1 MNQELVSHDGPGHQ
15 WLAGRQVAG
24 VQLGLER
31 VKALLAKMGDPQH
44 ATPVAIVAGT
54 NGKGSTSAM
63 LAALCD
69 EAGLRVGHFTSPHL
83 VETRE
88 RYRIG
93 DRCVS
98 ADELDAALVHVRDC
112 AGDEPQVTPFEA
124 MAAAAFWLF
133 RDLDLAIM
141 EVGLGGR
148 LDATNVTDPMVAVIT
163 QIARD
168 HTKVLGETL
177 AAIAQEKV
185 AVARAGKPVIMAHPT
200 VTLAALRRLGLD
212 CPVRKVGKDAEVQD
226 VRIAPA
232 GFGTQAV
239 LRGRALEEPLQI
251 EIALPGR
258 HQLDNAAAAV
268 LAYREIRL
276 AWPTPLPEL
285 VEVVWRLAEVAWP
298 ARLEVIDTAPMTI
311 VDGAHNPAGM
321 RALADTLAE
330 RGDRWHAVLSVRD
343 NRDPEPLIRELG
355 RVCQCFWLPRMQSSR
370 LWSPHQLAKIV
381 DSCAPHADVAVGAAN
396 GCFETARREAH
407 RASGVV
413 VIGSLYGIGEWL
425 GAGVIESPRLKRWT
439 EGAGR
444 VE

>member
-15 WLAGRQVAG
+15 WLAERQVAG

-98 ADELDAALVHVRDC
+98 AEELDAALVHVRDC
-112 AGDEPQVTPFEA
+112 AGDELQVTPFEA

-177 AAIAQEKV
+177 AAIALEKV
-185 AVARAGKPVIMAHPT
+185 AVARSGKPVIMAHPT
-200 VTLAALRRLGLD
+200 VTLAALRRRPGLSGA
-212 CPVRKVGKDAEVQD
+212 KVGKDEVQD
-226 VRIAPA
+226 VRIAPL
-232 GFGTQAV
+232 FGTQAV
-239 LRGRALEEPLQI
+239 LRGRLSRSRFDRDRLA
-251 EIALPGR
+251 GR
-258 HQLDNAAAAV
+258 HQLDNAATAV
-268 LAYREIRL
+268 LAYRDSIGL
-276 AWPTPLPEL
+276 ATAAGA
-285 VEVVWRLAEVAWP
+285 RRGGLAAGGGRWP
-298 ARLEVIDTAPMTI
+298 ALEVIDTAPMTI

-355 RVCQCFWLPRMQSSR
+355 RVCQSFWLPRMQSSR
-370 LWSPHQLAKIV
+370 LWNPHQLAKIV
-381 DSCAPHADVAVGAAN
+381 DSCAPHADVAVGAAA

-413 VIGSLYGIGEWL
+413 VTGSLYGIGEWL